1 MVRASMLRVLH
12 CDDDKTFR
20 FLVRAVLDE
29 ESDIDLA
36 GEAVDA
42 RSCIQQAEE
51 LRPDVLLLDESM
63 PGMSGLEAV
72 PRIRD
77 VSPSTRIVVLSSF
90 PADEL
95 RARALDLGA
104 AAYLEKHGIVTTL
117 AEAVRDVVSA
127 A

>member
-1 MVRASMLRVLH
+1 MVSASMLRVLH

-29 ESDIDLA
+29 EGDIELT
-36 GEAVDA
+36 GEAADA
-42 RSCIQQAEE
+42 RSCIEQTAA
-51 LRPDVLLLDESM
+51 LRPDVVLLDESM

-77 VSPSTRIVVLSSF
+77 ASPSTRIVVLSSF

-117 AEAVRDVVSA
+117 AEAVRDVARVA
-127 A
+127 